1 LLQSPAEN
9 LSPRTTVGKCTF
21 CSAEIKNNWKKCAT
35 CGTQIN
41 PTKTSESNQNLT
53 ELIAEISQLT
63 TEKNN
68 IQSKYTTQYNEL
80 LAAKKMIEDLKHDVE
95 EKQQTVQC
103 LTLEKENLN
112 REKAN
117 LTTKCTEY
125 EKKFQQILTSVSE
138 IFQVP
143 IQRSTTTN
151 LAPVAVVLTPQFQ
164 PAKPI
169 PIQVMSTDYVTEEIV
184 QSVCSLLHS
193 IPEIRIS
200 NQGPILVISSAI
212 TERVEHYFP
221 SSLDLKQHIPV
232 VTQRGTA
239 RTVNVIDDPFN
250 GCLQIILIHEDKYSF
265 KDLNK
270 FLSHIK
276 SLH

>member
-1 LLQSPAEN
+1 
-9 LSPRTTVGKCTF
+9 
-21 CSAEIKNNWKKCAT
+21 
-35 CGTQIN
+35 
-41 PTKTSESNQNLT
+41 
-53 ELIAEISQLT
+53 
-63 TEKNN
+63 
-68 IQSKYTTQYNEL
+68 
-80 LAAKKMIEDLKHDVE
+80 MIEDLKHDVE

-169 PIQVMSTDYVTEEIV
+169 PV
-184 QSVCSLLHS
+184 
-193 IPEIRIS
+193 
-200 NQGPILVISSAI
+200 
-212 TERVEHYFP
+212 
-221 SSLDLKQHIPV
+221 
-232 VTQRGTA
+232 
-239 RTVNVIDDPFN
+239 
-250 GCLQIILIHEDKYSF
+250 
-265 KDLNK
+265 
-270 FLSHIK
+270 
-276 SLH
+276 